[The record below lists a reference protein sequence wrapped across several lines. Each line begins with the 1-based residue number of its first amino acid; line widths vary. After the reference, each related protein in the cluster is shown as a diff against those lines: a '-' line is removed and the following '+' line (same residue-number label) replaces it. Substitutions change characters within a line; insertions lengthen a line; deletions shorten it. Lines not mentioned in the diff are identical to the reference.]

1 MHKIIAYIQHFLR
14 FTIRIY
20 AALQLQLFRRIF
32 QLEKE
37 KKEKEYRAKVNEK
50 NLDTAQ

>member
-20 AALQLQLFRRIF
+20 ALQLQLFRRIF
-32 QLEKE
+32 PGER